1 VERDTPEGKVFV
13 NNSYAQV
20 TTLLSDKE
28 PRHAKLMDIATCA
41 VAEVLPKL

>member
-1 VERDTPEGKVFV
+1 
-13 NNSYAQV
+13 
-20 TTLLSDKE
+20 LSSNE